1 MKSFSPQQRLV
12 LIVSILAS
20 FISFLD
26 GFVVNVALPAIVR
39 ELGGGLVAQQ
49 WIVNAYLL
57 TLGSLMLIAGSLSDI
72 FGRVRILVFGLIGFG
87 AASVLCAVAPNELFL
102 IIGRGIQGAAGALL
116 VPSSLALIVSS
127 FSGSKQGKAIGIWTS
142 WTVVASVMGPL
153 LGGFLIDIASWRL
166 IFAINI
172 LPILVT
178 LWLIRSLKPVGE
190 ANENTRVD
198 GIGALLCA
206 IGLGGIT
213 YALIEQPNLGWFHP
227 LIDSSLII
235 GIISFVSFLW
245 YEKRTPHPMLPL
257 SLFNNRNFAAGNIAT
272 VFIYG
277 GLSLST
283 FIVTIFIQQIAGYS
297 ALAAGLTFLPVTV
310 LMFTLSSY
318 FGGLA
323 GKYGPRF
330 FMSVGPIVAG
340 IGFLLMLMADNTVNY
355 WTDLL
360 PGILG
365 FGLGL
370 SITVAPLTS
379 AILGSISSRQSGI
392 GSAINNAVSRIAGLV
407 AIATIGVIVGTS
419 LNVQGFH
426 AGLIFTA
433 ALLFTGGI
441 ISFFGIKNSLVASR
455 PSDDQT
461 TAQHTQ

>member
-1 MKSFSPQQRLV
+1 MKNFSPQQRLV

-26 GFVVNVALPAIVR
+26 GFVVNVALPAIAR
-39 ELGGGLVAQQ
+39 ELGGGLVTQQ

-72 FGRVRILVFGLIGFG
+72 FGRVRILIFGLVGFG
-87 AASVLCAVAPNELFL
+87 AASILCAIAPNEFFL

-116 VPSSLALIVSS
+116 VPSSLALIMSS
-127 FSGSKQGKAIGIWTS
+127 FSGAKQGKAIGIWTS

-153 LGGFLIDIASWRL
+153 LGGFLIDVASWRL

-172 LPILVT
+172 LPILAT
-178 LWLIRSLKPVGE
+178 LWLIKFLKPVGE
-190 ANENTRVD
+190 ADEKTKVD
-198 GIGALLCA
+198 GVGALLCA

-213 YALIEQPNLGWFHP
+213 YALIEQPNLGWLHP
-227 LIDSSLII
+227 LID
-235 GIISFVSFLW
+235 GSFILGVIAFIVFLW
-245 YEKRTPHPMLPL
+245 YEKRIPHPMLPL
-257 SLFNNRNFAAGNIAT
+257 SLFANRNFAAGNIAT

-277 GLSLST
+277 GLSLSS
-283 FIVTIFIQQIAGYS
+283 FVVTIFIQQIAGYS

-323 GKYGPRF
+323 GKYGPRM
-330 FMSVGPIVAG
+330 FMSIGPLVAG

-360 PGILG
+360 PGIIC

-379 AILGSISSRQSGI
+379 AILGSINSRQSGI

-407 AIATIGVIVGTS
+407 AIAAIGVIVGTS
-419 LNVQGFH
+419 LSVQGFH

-433 ALLFTGGI
+433 SLLFIGSI
-441 ISFFGIKNSLVASR
+441 VSFFGIKNSLVASR
-455 PSDDQT
+455 PSDD
-461 TAQHTQ
+461 